1 MCRNMTEDIDA
12 LKRQLKELEARLDYL
27 RDFTI
32 DEIAKTRIG
41 ILKQNDKT
49 DKENQERGVIY

>member
-1 MCRNMTEDIDA
+1 MTEDIDA

-41 ILKQNDKT
+41 IQKQNDKT